1 MSTSRKN
8 KMVMTNDEDPTISP
22 LVERLVAIFL
32 FLPTFREEKAE
43 SPLVGMVTKHKVVV
57 P

>member
-1 MSTSRKN
+1 
-8 KMVMTNDEDPTISP
+8 MVMTNDEDPTISP